1 MFNTNLENI
10 FILSNGENVPVV
22 IENRRGAR
30 NVTLRP
36 KTSPKKEIHIS
47 KPWTT
52 STKFVMNFLESKRK
66 WVEHIFD
73 SVPDKEQIK
82 PNTTI
87 TFLDRDVKLMHDEKA
102 RGNCYMDTDKTILCI
117 GGGADMFE
125 RRVRDFIK
133 AELLNEIKQIIKT
146 TPRES
151 WPNRITLRD
160 TTSRWGSCSAD
171 GNISFSWRLA
181 FAPYEVMRYVV
192 MHELSHRKY
201 MDHSAKFWANVSE
214 LYGFGVERAKRW
226 LAKNGQSLHK
236 YF

>member
-1 MFNTNLENI
+1 MSENI
-10 FILSNGENVPVV
+10 FVLSNGLSVPVI

-36 KTSPKKEIHIS
+36 KTSPKMEIHIS

-52 STKFVMNFLESKRK
+52 STKFVMAFLESKRK
-66 WVEHIFD
+66 WVEHIFEKA
-73 SVPDKEQIK
+73 PTKEKIE
-82 PNTTI
+82 PGMTLPILGRTVRI
-87 TFLDRDVKLMHDEKA
+87 IHDETI
-102 RGNCYMDTDKTILCI
+102 RSNRYLDTDKTTLCI

-125 RRVRDFIK
+125 RRVRDTVK
-133 AELLNEIKQIIKT
+133 AELLTEIKQIIKT
-146 TPRES
+146 TPREY
-151 WPNRITLRD
+151 WPNHISLRD
-160 TTSRWGSCSAD
+160 TSSRWGSCSTT
-171 GNISFSWRLA
+171 GTISFSWRLA

-201 MDHSAKFWANVSE
+201 MDHSPEFWANVSQ

-226 LAKNGQSLHK
+226 LSQNGQSLHK

>member
-1 MFNTNLENI
+1 MTDTNI
-10 FILSNGENVPVV
+10 FVLSNGENIPVI

-36 KTSPKKEIHIS
+36 KTSPKREIHIS

-52 STKFVMNFLESKRK
+52 SVKFVVNVIESKRK
-66 WVEHIFD
+66 WIEHIFD
-73 SVPDKEQIK
+73 SAPQKEKIVPGI
-82 PNTTI
+82 TI
-87 TFLDRDVKLMHDEKA
+87 EILGRNVKIVHDETLRSNK
-102 RGNCYMDTDKTILCI
+102 YLDSDKTTLCI
-117 GGGADMFE
+117 GGGVDMFE
-125 RRVRDFIK
+125 RRVRDCIK
-133 AELLNEIKQIIKT
+133 SELLNEIKRIIKN
-146 TPRES
+146 TPREY
-151 WPNRITLRD
+151 WPKNITLRD
-160 TTSRWGSCSAD
+160 TSSRWGSCSTT

-201 MDHSAKFWANVSE
+201 MDHSPQFWANVSS

-226 LAKNGQSLHK
+226 LSKNGQSLHK

>member
-1 MFNTNLENI
+1 MTDTNI
-10 FILSNGENVPVV
+10 FVLSNGENIPVI

-36 KTSPKKEIHIS
+36 KTSPKREIHIS

-52 STKFVMNFLESKRK
+52 SVKFVVNVIESKRK
-66 WVEHIFD
+66 WIEHIFD
-73 SVPDKEQIK
+73 SAPQKEKIVPGI
-82 PNTTI
+82 TI
-87 TFLDRDVKLMHDEKA
+87 EILGRNVKIVHDETLRSNK
-102 RGNCYMDTDKTILCI
+102 YLDSDKTTLCI
-117 GGGADMFE
+117 GGGVDMFE
-125 RRVRDFIK
+125 RRVRDCIK
-133 AELLNEIKQIIKT
+133 SELLNEIKQIIKT
-146 TPRES
+146 TPREY
-151 WPNRITLRD
+151 WPKNITLRD
-160 TTSRWGSCSAD
+160 TSSRWGSCSTT

-201 MDHSAKFWANVSE
+201 MDHSPQFWANVSS

-226 LAKNGQSLHK
+226 LTKNGQSLHK